1 MLNEITA
8 QTTELI
14 RQDFALPVQ
23 SNTEGPTEQELLD
36 QLSAQI
42 FVMIENELE
51 PLLNLLYR
59 LDIDERD
66 IDRAFN
72 PENPEDVH
80 VSLAKAVLERQKRRV
95 YTKRNYRQPP
105 IVDQDHQ
112 DIVI

>member
-8 QTTELI
+8 QTTALI
-14 RQDFALPVQ
+14 RKDFDLPVVAT
-23 SNTEGPTEQELLD
+23 NDGPTEQELLD

-42 FVMIENELE
+42 FVMIEKQLE

-59 LDIDERD
+59 LDIDERE
-66 IDRAFN
+66 IERAFD
-72 PENPEDVH
+72 PENPEPTH
-80 VSLAKAVLERQKRRV
+80 RSLAKSVLERQKRRV
-95 YTKRNYRQPP
+95 QTKRNYRQPP

>member
-8 QTTELI
+8 QTTALI
-14 RQDFALPVQ
+14 RKDFDLPVVAT
-23 SNTEGPTEQELLD
+23 NDGPTEQELLD

-42 FVMIENELE
+42 FVMIEKQLE

-59 LDIDERD
+59 LDIDERE
-66 IDRAFN
+66 IERAFD
-72 PENPEDVH
+72 PENPEPTH
-80 VSLAKAVLERQKRRV
+80 LSLAKSVLERQKRRV
-95 YTKRNYRQPP
+95 QTKRNYRQPP